1 MKKSKMC
8 SYDPLLPTKLEQLP
22 IELFRNIFEYLAPY
36 DLILAFQNL
45 NIRFSSIIRQI
56 PFCLPNNAHMSM
68 IIYRQYIT
76 KILPEYHSQI
86 VYLHL
91 AEGRC
96 VDAVNWL
103 VRTFEHHLFSSF
115 ANTLRAIK
123 MVYINRDTLESL
135 INHLYL
141 VPQVHTLSLTLER
154 HDYEPYY
161 LSHAFYW
168 STIITSLPR
177 LKSLSISNISFRYD
191 LLVAPDYDR
200 MALPIAQHLQALK
213 IKECSLLLIA
223 TLING
228 GHVPHLRHLWVD
240 SGWYIQQSRFV

>member
-1 MKKSKMC
+1 MC
-8 SYDPLLPTKLEQLP
+8 TYDPLLPTRLEQLP
-22 IELFRNIFEYLAPY
+22 VELFRNIFEYLAPY
-36 DLILAFQNL
+36 ELILAFQNL

-68 IIYRQYIT
+68 NIYSQYIT
-76 KILPEYHSQI
+76 KILPEYRSQI

-103 VRTFEHHLFSSF
+103 LRTFEHHLFSAF

-123 MVYINRDTLESL
+123 MVYINQDTLESL

-141 VPQVHTLSLTLER
+141 VPQVQTLSLTLAR
-154 HDYEPYY
+154 HDYESYY
-161 LSHAFYW
+161 LSHAYYW

-177 LKSLSISNISFRYD
+177 LKSLSISNTSFWHD
-191 LLVAPDYDR
+191 LLVIPDYDR
-200 MALPIAQHLQALK
+200 MALSIAQHLQELK
-213 IKECSLLLIA
+213 MEQCSWLLIA

-240 SGWYIQQSRFV
+240 SSRSIHPLRFV